1 MASVIRSTSRSSH
14 SPHVTVIG
22 VLMPRTVEDED
33 NDEVVVAVLAPVE
46 GV

>member
-1 MASVIRSTSRSSH
+1 MLSVMRSISRSSH

-22 VLMPRTVEDED
+22 VLMFRTVEVDD
-33 NDEVVVAVLAPVE
+33 DDVVEVLAPVE